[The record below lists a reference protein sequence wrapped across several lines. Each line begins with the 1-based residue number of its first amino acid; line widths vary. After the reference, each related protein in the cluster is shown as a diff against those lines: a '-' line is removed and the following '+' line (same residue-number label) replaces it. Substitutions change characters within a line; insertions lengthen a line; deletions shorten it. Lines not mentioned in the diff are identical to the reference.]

1 MKTTLLLR
9 DLYFEAFRELGNIII
24 RNAFKAFTWFSFALL
39 ATVIY
44 AFVFRLAT
52 GYAFV

>member
-9 DLYFEAFRELGNIII
+9 DLYYEAFRELGNFVI
-24 RNAFKAFTWFSFALL
+24 RNSFKAFAWFSFAMI
-39 ATVIY
+39 ATVVY